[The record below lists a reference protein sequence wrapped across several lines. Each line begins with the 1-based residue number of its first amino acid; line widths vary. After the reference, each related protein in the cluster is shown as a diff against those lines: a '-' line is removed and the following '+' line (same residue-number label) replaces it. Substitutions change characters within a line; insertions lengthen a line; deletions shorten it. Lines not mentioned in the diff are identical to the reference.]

1 MKFVRWIFII
11 AGVYGMIVIA
21 PLYFSEAQINIDFP
35 PAITHPE
42 YFYGFLGV
50 VISWQVLFFILAIN
64 PLRYKLMIISAII
77 EKFSYGIAVI
87 VLFSQ
92 HRIHTMILSSGIV
105 DLIFGI
111 LFIVAFFK
119 VKPEK
124 PKEVLSGQD
133 IK

>member
-1 MKFVRWIFII
+1 MKFARWVLII
-11 AGVYGMIVIA
+11 AGVYGMIAIV

-50 VISWQVLFFILAIN
+50 AISWQVLFFILAIN
-64 PLRYKLMIISAII
+64 PLRYKLMIIPAII

-111 LFIVAFFK
+111 LFIVAVFK
-119 VKPEK
+119 VEPEK
-124 PKEVLSGQD
+124 PKATLSN
-133 IK
+133 

>member
-1 MKFVRWIFII
+1 MKFARWVLII

-50 VISWQVLFFILAIN
+50 AISWQVLFFILAIN
-64 PLRYKLMIISAII
+64 PLRYKLTIIPAII

-111 LFIVAFFK
+111 LFIVAVFK
-119 VKPEK
+119 VEPEK
-124 PKEVLSGQD
+124 PKVTLSN
-133 IK
+133 

>member
-1 MKFVRWIFII
+1 MKFARWVFII
-11 AGVYGMIVIA
+11 ACVYGMIVIA
-21 PLYFSEAQINIDFP
+21 PLYFSEAQVNIDFP

-50 VISWQVLFFILAIN
+50 AISWQILFFILAIN
-64 PLRYKLMIISAII
+64 PLRYKLMIIPAII
-77 EKFSYGIAVI
+77 EKFSYGITVI

-92 HRIHTMILSSGIV
+92 HRIHIMILSSGIV

-119 VKPEK
+119 VEPEK
-124 PKEVLSGQD
+124 PKATLSN
-133 IK
+133 

>member
-1 MKFVRWIFII
+1 MKFARWVLII
-11 AGVYGMIVIA
+11 AGVYGMIAIV

-50 VISWQVLFFILAIN
+50 AISWQILFFILAIN
-64 PLRYKLMIISAII
+64 PLRYKLMIIPAII

-111 LFIVAFFK
+111 LFIVAVFK
-119 VKPEK
+119 VEPEK
-124 PKEVLSGQD
+124 PKVTLSN
-133 IK
+133 

>member
-1 MKFVRWIFII
+1 MKFARWVLII
-11 AGVYGMIVIA
+11 AGVYGMIAIV

-50 VISWQVLFFILAIN
+50 AISWQILFFILAIN
-64 PLRYKLMIISAII
+64 PLRYKLMIIPAII

-119 VKPEK
+119 VEPEK
-124 PKEVLSGQD
+124 PKITLSN
-133 IK
+133 

>member
-1 MKFVRWIFII
+1 MKFARWIFII
-11 AGVYGMIVIA
+11 AGVYGMIVIS

-42 YFYGFLGV
+42 YFYGFLGLA
-50 VISWQVLFFILAIN
+50 IAWQVLFFILSVN
-64 PLRYKLMIISAII
+64 PLRYKLMILPAII

-87 VLFSQ
+87 ILFSQ
-92 HRIHTMILSSGIV
+92 NRIHTMILSSGIM

-111 LFIVAFFK
+111 LFIIAFFK

-124 PKEVLSGQD
+124 PQENLSD
-133 IK
+133 E